1 MADGNSPVPATRGSR
16 GAGRPAFI
24 VVKPGESLDS
34 IAHDF
39 ARHSFR
45 VGGRGE
51 AKAILIHNN
60 QITETTPLRPGQM
73 LNVSD
78 QRCDEQ
84 ARSAWLGSSISVC
97 GHLQGVSPEVVELFQ
112 NDAASAPAMSNFA
125 ELTEGAGWASGIDA
139 ITAMGLVD
147 LAGDSVAA
155 AGGKML
161 ETIHKTAQELVKE
174 ATAQLGKEVM
184 LSKRA
189 VDLAKVQ
196 RFMLSSPRY
205 QRLTVALR
213 TLPQQLQGRLVNQI
227 GARGTLGLN
236 SPDARWLRRNFTLVE
251 EAGAERYVKT
261 LGASLEGKIGR
272 FGAFGRGTT
281 YVVPAVLG
289 LYNVYKAS
297 PAERFQ
303 VALKEAVGVGL
314 GAFGTE
320 VGLLAGGALV
330 AVLGLT
336 GVGAFL
342 LLFVAAGVGSYMIS
356 EYGKGLV
363 GAGLGLQTE

>member
-1 MADGNSPVPATRGSR
+1 MADANSPVPATRGSR
-16 GAGRPAFI
+16 GSGRTPFI

-84 ARSAWLGSSISVC
+84 TRSAWLGSSVSVC
-97 GHLQGVSPEVVELFQ
+97 GHLQGVSPDVVELFQ

-125 ELTEGAGWASGIDA
+125 DLTESAGWASGIDA

-196 RFMLSSPRY
+196 RFMLASPRY

-213 TLPQQLQGRLVNQI
+213 TLPKELQGRLVNQLGPR
-227 GARGTLGLN
+227 GALGLN

-251 EAGAERYVKT
+251 EVGAERYAKT

-272 FGAFGRGTT
+272 IGFLGKGTT
-281 YVVPAVLG
+281 FAVPAVLG

-297 PAERFQ
+297 PTERFK
-303 VALKEAVGVGL
+303 VALTESVGIGL
-314 GAFGTE
+314 GAAGTE
-320 VGLLAGGALV
+320 LGLIGGGLIV
-330 AVLGLT
+330 AFLGLT

-342 LLFVAAGVGSYMIS
+342 LLFVAAGAASYALS
-356 EYGKGLV
+356 EAGKGIV
-363 GAGLGLQTE
+363 SSSLGLSAE